1 MPLPSATPAPR
12 PGNQLLP
19 PTCFS
24 ATTACRPTNAPH
36 ACRPA
41 MTRAPRSPADRD
53 SQLLLPPGAAW
64 GPRSELCASL
74 PASRP
79 PLDACTPCIST
90 LPTPKALEASTHSP
104 EEVAPCLVSKTPCP
118 GTAPGVSRPRPIRP
132 WMSSRKQS
140 KSGILQKTYQWR
152 PLRSPIQIRNHG
164 KGQVRPPLVRH
175 FSQEKSRLL
184 VETLNLV

>member
-24 ATTACRPTNAPH
+24 ATTTCRPTNAPH

-53 SQLLLPPGAAW
+53 PQLLLPPGAAW

-74 PASRP
+74 PASGP

-90 LPTPKALEASTHSP
+90 LPTPRALEAATAQPRGGGALLGEQDALSWD
-104 EEVAPCLVSKTPCP
+104 CP
-118 GTAPGVSRPRPIRP
+118 RGLQASANQALDV
-132 WMSSRKQS
+132 
-140 KSGILQKTYQWR
+140 LQKA
-152 PLRSPIQIRNHG
+152 
-164 KGQVRPPLVRH
+164 
-175 FSQEKSRLL
+175 E
-184 VETLNLV
+184 